1 VPAPPPERSTSGDRL
16 GGAYLR
22 VLGSSTLAN
31 IGDGIG
37 TIAAPWLASAITRNP
52 ALIALV
58 AVAQRLGWLVFSLPA
73 GVLTDRVDRRRAIVA
88 MDSSRAVITGV
99 LALVVLANQTALP
112 GPELLARGLPDTG
125 TNLGLFI
132 LVIGATVLLG
142 AAEVVRDNAAQTILP
157 AVVPA
162 SRLEDANGR
171 LWSLESVANTFV
183 GPPLGSVLLAVAFA
197 LPFAVHAGTF
207 AAAAVLMATL
217 AGTYRAPQ
225 PANGHG
231 SWRSDLAEGVR
242 WLWSHE
248 LLRPMAI
255 ILGVLNLAM
264 MLTTATFVLFA
275 QEILGVGPLLF
286 AIVGFGGAVGS
297 IIGGLVASRL
307 TAAIGPGACLALT
320 LGGGALADALIGLSS
335 QWYLVLGFFA
345 IVSFLG
351 IVWNVITVSLR
362 QTIVPAEMLGRVNS
376 VYRFFAWG
384 MMPIGAALGGVVV
397 VVVEQFASR
406 ELALRA
412 TWFVSAAIQIVL
424 FAVGRRLLSTEAIER
439 ARSV

>member
-1 VPAPPPERSTSGDRL
+1 V
-16 GGAYLR
+16 R

-88 MDSSRAVITGV
+88 MDSSRAVITGL
-99 LALVVLANQTALP
+99 LALVVLANQASLP
-112 GPELLARGLPDTG
+112 GPDALARGLTETG

-132 LVIGATVLLG
+132 VVIVATVLLG

-183 GPPLGSVLLAVAFA
+183 GPPLGSILLAVAFA

-217 AGTYRAPQ
+217 VGTYRAPQ
-225 PANGHG
+225 PPGGDGSRAG
-231 SWRSDLAEGVR
+231 SWRSDLAAGVR
-242 WLWSHE
+242 WLWGHE

-286 AIVGFGGAVGS
+286 AVVGFGGAIGS

-307 TAAIGPGACLALT
+307 TAALGPGACLALT
-320 LGGGALADALIGLSS
+320 LGGGAMADALIGLSS
-335 QWYLVLGFFA
+335 QWLLVLGLFA
-345 IVSFLG
+345 VVSFLG

-362 QTIVPAEMLGRVNS
+362 QTIVPAELLGRVNS

-406 ELALRA
+406 EMALRA
-412 TWFVSAAIQIVL
+412 TWFVSAAIQIIL
-424 FAVGRRLLSTEAIER
+424 FFVGRRVLSTEAIER